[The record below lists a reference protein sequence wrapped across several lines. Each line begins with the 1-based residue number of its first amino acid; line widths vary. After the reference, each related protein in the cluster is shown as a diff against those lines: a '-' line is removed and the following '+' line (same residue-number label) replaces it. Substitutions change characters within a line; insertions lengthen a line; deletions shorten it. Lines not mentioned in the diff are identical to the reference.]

1 MASTAPPPSTGATA
15 GVAGWRVLVV
25 DDDVLNLR
33 VAARLL
39 RELGCRGA
47 LAPDGRTALRL
58 AEEQAFDLVLLDI
71 GMPDLNGQETLQ
83 ALRARPGQ
91 RLPIVMVSGHDDE
104 ATRRHYLALG
114 ADGFLTK
121 PLAATELR
129 QALRHITPADRV

>member
-1 MASTAPPPSTGATA
+1 M
-15 GVAGWRVLVV
+15 LVV

-58 AEEQAFDLVLLDI
+58 TEQQVFDLVLLDI
-71 GMPDLNGQETLQ
+71 GMPDLNGQDILQ

-104 ATRRHYLALG
+104 ATRHHYLALG

-121 PLAATELR
+121 PLAAGGLR
-129 QALRHITPADRV
+129 EALRHIAPAGRA